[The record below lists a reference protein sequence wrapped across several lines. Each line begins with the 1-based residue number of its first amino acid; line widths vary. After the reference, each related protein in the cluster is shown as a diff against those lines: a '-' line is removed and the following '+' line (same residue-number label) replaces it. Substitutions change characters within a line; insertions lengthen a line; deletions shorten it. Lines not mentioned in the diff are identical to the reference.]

1 MDLFIHVPQLV
12 LKFTVLPKSTIF
24 PALDLLLNV
33 MLLSL
38 PVEPLLQLYYKYLCK
53 LISPHLNI
61 YYMDCTFTFVEDI
74 EIVILSSTFLVSFH
88 LTRLFSNNTL
98 LRL

>member
-1 MDLFIHVPQLV
+1 MDLFIHAPQLV
-12 LKFTVLPKSTIF
+12 LKFMVLPKSTIF

-38 PVEPLLQLYYKYLCK
+38 PVEPLLQLYYKYLYK